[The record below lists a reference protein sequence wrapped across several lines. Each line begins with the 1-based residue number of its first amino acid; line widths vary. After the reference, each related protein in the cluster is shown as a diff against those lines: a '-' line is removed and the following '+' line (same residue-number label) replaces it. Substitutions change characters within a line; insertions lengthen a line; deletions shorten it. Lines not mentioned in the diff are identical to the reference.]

1 MALGAATLARNREY
15 ASSLTLAQ
23 SVLRRW
29 PTDIAH
35 GMMGSELVSL
45 HREAEAIPELRLAA
59 RTDPRSRYNL
69 GVAFFNLKRYD
80 EAIAELKG
88 MADENPMLG
97 DVPSARRI
105 MGHAY
110 ALQHNWTKAAN
121 ELTLTLSMAPRD
133 AEARTMLVDVL
144 NNQGLEYVD
153 AGKLDQAVAAF
164 RRATG
169 VDPQR
174 TDVRHNLAAALFD
187 RHDPAA
193 AEQEARQAVALNPAD
208 AGSYDL
214 LGRALAVQGKMTEAI
229 AQLHEALRLAP
240 NDEQF
245 RDDLQ
250 RVLSAAT
257 K

>member
-1 MALGAATLARNREY
+1 M
-15 ASSLTLAQ
+15 
-23 SVLRRW
+23 
-29 PTDIAH
+29 
-35 GMMGSELVSL
+35 
-45 HREAEAIPELRLAA
+45 
-59 RTDPRSRYNL
+59 
-69 GVAFFNLKRYD
+69 
-80 EAIAELKG
+80 
-88 MADENPMLG
+88 
-97 DVPSARRI
+97 
-105 MGHAY
+105 
-110 ALQHNWTKAAN
+110 
-121 ELTLTLSMAPRD
+121 
-133 AEARTMLVDVL
+133 
-144 NNQGLEYVD
+144 
-153 AGKLDQAVAAF
+153 
-164 RRATG
+164 
-169 VDPQR
+169 
-174 TDVRHNLAAALFD
+174 FD